1 MTRTFSKIFGLG
13 GMRIGWAYAPPA
25 VIDVL
30 NRVRAPFNVSIAAQ
44 AAAIAALAEPGWV
57 EKGRA
62 HNAEYRPKLA
72 AGLQAA
78 GIKVWPS
85 EGNFVLADFAVPERA
100 KAADEFLRARGVIAR
115 PVGGYGLPQCLRI
128 TVGTAE
134 EVGIVIDTL
143 SAFMRSLMPEPLFK
157 RLALIG
163 IGLIGSSVARIA
175 RERGDL
181 AGEIV
186 VNARTAKTLDRV
198 RELGFADRVEA
209 DAARAVE
216 GADCVMLCAPVGAF
230 ADIAAAIA
238 PHLAAGAILTD
249 VGSTKQ
255 SVIRD
260 VGPLVPAGVH
270 FVPAHPVAGTEYSG
284 PDSGFTTLFEGRW
297 ALLTPPPGADEAAV
311 AKIEELWRRCGSM
324 VQRME
329 PGHHD
334 RVLAIVSHLP
344 HLIAFTICGTAD
356 DLADESRQEVV
367 RFAASGFRDFTRIAA
382 SDPVMWRDIF
392 LNNREALLE
401 MLARFMEDAQ
411 AMSRAVRWGDAAYIE
426 DKVERGR
433 KIRRS
438 LIEVKQA

>member
-1 MTRTFSKIFGLG
+1 M
-13 GMRIGWAYAPPA
+13 
-25 VIDVL
+25 
-30 NRVRAPFNVSIAAQ
+30 
-44 AAAIAALAEPGWV
+44 
-57 EKGRA
+57 
-62 HNAEYRPKLA
+62 
-72 AGLQAA
+72 
-78 GIKVWPS
+78 
-85 EGNFVLADFAVPERA
+85 
-100 KAADEFLRARGVIAR
+100 
-115 PVGGYGLPQCLRI
+115 
-128 TVGTAE
+128 
-134 EVGIVIDTL
+134 
-143 SAFMRSLMPEPLFK
+143 
-157 RLALIG
+157 
-163 IGLIGSSVARIA
+163 ARIA

-181 AGEIV
+181 AREVV
-186 VNARTAKTLDRV
+186 VNARTAATLERV
-198 RELGFADRVEA
+198 RELGFADRIEA
-209 DAARAVE
+209 DPARAVE

-230 ADIAAAIA
+230 AALASAIA
-238 PHLAAGAILTD
+238 PHLAPGAILTD

-284 PDSGFTTLFEGRW
+284 PDAGFTTLFQGRW
-297 ALLTPPPGADEAAV
+297 ALVTPLPGTDEAAV
-311 AKIEELWRRCGSM
+311 GKVEELWRRCGSM

-329 PGHHD
+329 PAHHD

-356 DLADESRQEVV
+356 DLADESRQEVI

-401 MLARFMEDAQ
+401 MLARFTEDAQ
-411 AMSRAVRWGDAAYIE
+411 AMARAVRWGDAGYIE

-438 LIEVKQA
+438 LLEVKQA